1 MMQRRLTAYLEC
13 AGNQRAMFDLLQ
25 GRRARL
31 VGEQTDYGWAQSEIE
46 WQGEVGEHAIMTRAT
61 DRAGNTQPELTPF
74 NEKGYLF
81 NQPLPHPI
89 IVG

>member
-1 MMQRRLTAYLEC
+1 MDGGSTW
-13 AGNQRAMFDLLQ
+13 RA
-25 GRRARL
+25 ARL
-31 VGEQTDYGWAQSEIE
+31 VGEQIDYGWTQFEID

-61 DRAGNTQPELTPF
+61 DHAGNTQPELTPF

-89 IVG
+89 SIG